1 MVVTSTIFEESKS
14 SECSSDGAWR
24 LCTCRKTFVSFAQQS
39 EIIMSKPIMVATAA
53 VAELEP
59 SPITP
64 SWILSGTPEARNKML
79 ASSHDRA
86 AHIMVWECTPGH
98 FNWDYSEDETIVVI
112 SGEVFITDNNDQER
126 RLGPGDVA
134 FFPAGSSCKWRI
146 TSKLRKVAVLRQPL
160 PMPLALSLRIWNKL
174 FQIAGMR
181 GTIATVGAVRVA
193 NTLVSEVA
201 LKAPVGTLG
210 CISF

>member
-1 MVVTSTIFEESKS
+1 M
-14 SECSSDGAWR
+14 GPR
-24 LCTCRKTFVSFAQQS
+24 LCAARTERRRGKDFCL
-39 EIIMSKPIMVATAA
+39 ATAA

-79 ASSHDRA
+79 ASNHDRA

-112 SGEVFITDNNDQER
+112 SGEVFITDNIDQER

-146 TSKLRKVAVLRQPL
+146 TSKLRKVAVLRHIL

-181 GTIATVGAVRVA
+181 GRSP
-193 NTLVSEVA
+193 L
-201 LKAPVGTLG
+201 LG
-210 CISF
+210 RLGSPTPS